1 MCRTTFMP
9 SGIRLQQLIQN
20 QYKEILAREKNN
32 DKFIHLYDIGAYW
45 VAFERSACRLSG
57 LFSKSELTL
66 FRVPD
71 CVEYVVM
78 VSVPADEAEGCLGEY
93 IILHDGIYRKVWS
106 EHVLP
111 MGDYRHWHEM
121 AVRSGHPPI
130 PHNFPPSADLMR
142 HFHPGYTI
150 HQTLL
155 STAHWTWGHLPC
167 VGHMPVTPQA
177 LQDSGHALLVLLQRF
192 PYLLRMNH

>member
-1 MCRTTFMP
+1 MSSLP
-9 SGIRLQQLIQN
+9 SGIRLVALLN
-20 QYKEILAREKNN
+20 EHRNEIMERERMNHTS
-32 DKFIHLYDIGAYW
+32 IHLYCTGPYW

-121 AVRSGHPPI
+121 AVRS
-130 PHNFPPSADLMR
+130 
-142 HFHPGYTI
+142 
-150 HQTLL
+150 
-155 STAHWTWGHLPC
+155 
-167 VGHMPVTPQA
+167 
-177 LQDSGHALLVLLQRF
+177 VLL
-192 PYLLRMNH
+192 

>member
-1 MCRTTFMP
+1 MPSLP
-9 SGIRLQQLIQN
+9 SGIRLVTLLN
-20 QYKEILAREKNN
+20 EHLSEIMDRERTNRTS
-32 DKFIHLYDIGAYW
+32 IHLYCTGPYW

-78 VSVPADEAEGCLGEY
+78 ASVPADEAEGCLGEY

-121 AVRSGHPPI
+121 AVRS
-130 PHNFPPSADLMR
+130 
-142 HFHPGYTI
+142 
-150 HQTLL
+150 
-155 STAHWTWGHLPC
+155 
-167 VGHMPVTPQA
+167 
-177 LQDSGHALLVLLQRF
+177 VLL
-192 PYLLRMNH
+192 

>member
-20 QYKEILAREKNN
+20 RYKEILAREKNN

-78 VSVPADEAEGCLGEY
+78 VSVPADEAEGCLVHHFARWNLPESVVGACFA
-93 IILHDGIYRKVWS
+93 DG
-106 EHVLP
+106 
-111 MGDYRHWHEM
+111 G
-121 AVRSGHPPI
+121 
-130 PHNFPPSADLMR
+130 
-142 HFHPGYTI
+142 
-150 HQTLL
+150 L
-155 STAHWTWGHLPC
+155 SSLA
-167 VGHMPVTPQA
+167 
-177 LQDSGHALLVLLQRF
+177 
-192 PYLLRMNH
+192 

>member
-45 VAFERSACRLSG
+45 VAFECSACRLSG
-57 LFSKSELTL
+57 LFSESELTL

-78 VSVPADEAEGCLGEY
+78 VSVPADEAEGAPFAVSVCQSRTPAPGRT
-93 IILHDGIYRKVWS
+93 DGKQKRPASCRPFCASRW
-106 EHVLP
+106 
-111 MGDYRHWHEM
+111 
-121 AVRSGHPPI
+121 A
-130 PHNFPPSADLMR
+130 
-142 HFHPGYTI
+142 
-150 HQTLL
+150 
-155 STAHWTWGHLPC
+155 
-167 VGHMPVTPQA
+167 
-177 LQDSGHALLVLLQRF
+177 
-192 PYLLRMNH
+192 

>member
-1 MCRTTFMP
+1 MP

-71 CVEYVVM
+71 CMEYV
-78 VSVPADEAEGCLGEY
+78 SCAEVAAKWGISERRVQKLCEGERIPGAVKFSRIWLIPKDAEKPVDGRRIDSK
-93 IILHDGIYRKVWS
+93 IIDK
-106 EHVLP
+106 
-111 MGDYRHWHEM
+111 
-121 AVRSGHPPI
+121 
-130 PHNFPPSADLMR
+130 
-142 HFHPGYTI
+142 
-150 HQTLL
+150 
-155 STAHWTWGHLPC
+155 
-167 VGHMPVTPQA
+167 
-177 LQDSGHALLVLLQRF
+177 
-192 PYLLRMNH
+192 